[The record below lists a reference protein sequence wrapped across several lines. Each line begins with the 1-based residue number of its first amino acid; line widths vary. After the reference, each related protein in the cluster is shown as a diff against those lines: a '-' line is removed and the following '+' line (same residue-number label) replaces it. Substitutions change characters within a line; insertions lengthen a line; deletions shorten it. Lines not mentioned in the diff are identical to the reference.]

1 MLVHEHPTRTAL
13 FPNTGVPEIQFNHFS
28 VFCFFRQM
36 HRHSRPGDHAAA
48 GHSQI
53 FSRRQFDTRRV
64 VQNRRLD
71 PVVIFLPAVIRKRRH
86 IIKNQSIVL
95 GVELRRSIRRSRAPS
110 LTIAVDELAKS
121 GIFRG
126 LLPRPGVNEC
136 QQYTGYHHRY
146 IEQPAPSLGIF
157 VDSSDHRFS
166 HSVSPRNPGTRVCR
180 GVSQRSPHTLLRFR
194 PFCKR
199 SYSLLFTSP
208 GWDQL
213 IFGLLLPLS
222 LPPFAGKSRL
232 LAESSMHTFGRNS
245 ILTLRRRNRPSG
257 GPHGGTTNIPAKLEI
272 DRGCNPP
279 RARIPYSI
287 RESERGHRANYQC
300 RRHLAG
306 AGPGDTAGAR
316 PGDIA
321 CPARLRV

>member
-1 MLVHEHPTRTAL
+1 MLVHKHPARTAF
-13 FPNTGVPEIQFNHFS
+13 FPNTGVPEIQFNRLS
-28 VFCFFRQM
+28 LFCFFRQM
-36 HRHSRPGDHAAA
+36 HRHSRPGDQAAA

-64 VQNRRLD
+64 IQNRPLD
-71 PVVIFLPAVIRKRRH
+71 AVVIFLPAMIRKRRH
-86 IIKNQSIVL
+86 IIKNESVVL
-95 GVELRRSIRRSRAPS
+95 GVELRRSVRRSRAPS
-110 LTIAVDELAKS
+110 LAIAVYELAKS
-121 GIFRG
+121 GILRSP
-126 LLPRPGVNEC
+126 LLRPGPNEC
-136 QQYTGYHHRY
+136 QQCTGYRHRY

-157 VDSSDHRFS
+157 ADHRFS

-180 GVSQRSPHTLLRFR
+180 GVSQSLPHTLLRFR

-213 IFGLLLPLS
+213 IFGPLLPLS

-245 ILTLRRRNRPSG
+245 ILTLRRGNRPSG

-279 RARIPYSI
+279 RPRIPYSF
-287 RESERGHRANYQC
+287 RESERGHRANYQR

-306 AGPGDTAGAR
+306 AGPGNTAGAR

-321 CPARLRV
+321 CPAGLRF